1 MLRVLT
7 TRLLQAAIVVWLV
20 VTASFAL
27 IRLAPGD
34 PFFTA
39 LEQPGV
45 SAEAASAMRQRFGY
59 ERPIAEQYLRY
70 IGGLARGD
78 LGWSHSRARPVR
90 DVIRS
95 LLPNTL
101 LLAGTGL
108 SLGLLFGV
116 LIGAWQGW
124 NAESRWSRWSDR
136 AMLAVTSVPE
146 FILALLL
153 AMVFALEW
161 RVLPVSGM
169 HSEGVTGFADLLK
182 HLVLPAGTLCIGT
195 AALLARHQRS
205 AMRSVRD
212 AEFIRAARASG
223 ISERR
228 IIWRHALRNSLAPVL
243 TVLGS
248 LLGAVASGTLLIER
262 IFDWPGMG
270 RAMLEAVGQ
279 RDYPLV
285 SGAVLITSLVVVAAT
300 LISDLLVA
308 WANPRLRSML

>member
-1 MLRVLT
+1 MPRVLAI
-7 TRLLQAAIVVWLV
+7 RLFQAAVVVWLV
-20 VTASFAL
+20 VSATFVL

-34 PFFTA
+34 PFFSS
-39 LEQPGV
+39 LDQPSV
-45 SAEAASAMRQRFGY
+45 SSEAATAMRARFGY
-59 ERPIAEQYLRY
+59 ERPVSEQYLRY
-70 IGGLARGD
+70 VGGLLQGD

-90 DVIRS
+90 EVIAA

-108 SLGLLFGV
+108 SFGLLFGV

-124 NAESRWSRWSDR
+124 RAESRWSRYSDR
-136 AMLAVTSVPE
+136 LLLALTSVPE

-153 AMVFALEW
+153 AMAFAIEW
-161 RVLPVSGM
+161 RLFPVSGM
-169 HSEGVTGFADLLK
+169 RSEGVTGLGDLLW
-182 HLVLPAGTLCIGT
+182 HLALPAGSICLGVT
-195 AALLARHQRS
+195 ALLARHQRS

-228 IIWRHALRNSLAPVL
+228 IVWRHALRNSLAPVL

-248 LLGAVASGTLLIER
+248 LLGGVASGTLLVER

-285 SGAVLITSLVVVAAT
+285 SGAVLISSLVVVAGT
-300 LISDLLVA
+300 LVSDLLVA
-308 WANPRLRSML
+308 WANPRLRRTL

>member
-7 TRLLQAAIVVWLV
+7 TRLFQAAIVVWLV
-20 VTASFAL
+20 VTASFVL

-34 PFFTA
+34 PFFSS
-39 LEQPGV
+39 LEQAGV
-45 SAEAASAMRQRFGY
+45 GSEDASAMRQRFGY
-59 ERPIAEQYLRY
+59 ERPISEQYLRY
-70 IGGLARGD
+70 LGGLAQGD
-78 LGWSHSRARPVR
+78 FGWSHSRARPVR
-90 DVIRS
+90 EVIAA

-108 SLGLLFGV
+108 SLGLVFGV
-116 LIGAWQGW
+116 LIGTWQGW
-124 NAESRWSRWSDR
+124 HAESRWSRYSDR
-136 AMLAVTSVPE
+136 LMLGLASVPE

-153 AMVFALEW
+153 AMVFALEL

-169 HSEGVTGFADLLK
+169 HSEGVGGLADLLQ
-182 HLVLPAGTLCIGT
+182 HLVLPAGTLCLGVT
-195 AALLARHQRS
+195 ALLARHQRS
-205 AMRSVRD
+205 ATRHVRD

-223 ISERR
+223 ISEGR
-228 IIWRHALRNSLAPVL
+228 IVWRHALRNSIAPVL

-248 LLGAVASGTLLIER
+248 LLGTVASGTLLIER
-262 IFDWPGMG
+262 IYDWPGMG

-285 SGAVLITSLVVVAAT
+285 SGAVLVTSLVVVAAT

-308 WANPRLRSML
+308 WANPRLRRSL